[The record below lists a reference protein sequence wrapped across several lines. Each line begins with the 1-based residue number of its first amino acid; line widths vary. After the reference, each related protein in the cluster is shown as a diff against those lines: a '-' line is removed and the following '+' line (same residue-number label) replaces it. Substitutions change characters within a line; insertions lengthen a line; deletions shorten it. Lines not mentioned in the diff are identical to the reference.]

1 VHGRNFCCV
10 VWFVELLIC
19 FIFVMACKRH
29 GKYLL
34 QACSESKTKMEEKD
48 QQVIFQA
55 LSTFQLNCSFQ
66 S

>member
-1 VHGRNFCCV
+1 MHGHNFFCV

-19 FIFVMACKRH
+19 FIFFMPCKRQ

-34 QACSESKTKMEEKD
+34 QACSESKTRMEEKD

-55 LSTFQLNCSFQ
+55 
-66 S
+66 

>member
-1 VHGRNFCCV
+1 VHGHNFFCV

-19 FIFVMACKRH
+19 FIFFMPCKRQ

-34 QACSESKTKMEEKD
+34 QACSESKTRMEEKD

-55 LSTFQLNCSFQ
+55 
-66 S
+66 